1 MTKKLFFLNW
11 KVNIIKAPAGF
22 ELMTYRLVVNALTH
36 CATVFCNKVGKK
48 ITRLYLILLFISVR
62 CLSQSE
68 GVLYHGNNEMKWIL
82 ILLLKRQPFIENN
95 TLLRWQNWFHHL
107 TCYRVETNLIMER
120 HSCLKIWY
128 VIIHG
133 EIYKKK
139 KNRFWTRQQF

>member
-1 MTKKLFFLNW
+1 M
-11 KVNIIKAPAGF
+11 
-22 ELMTYRLVVNALTH
+22 E
-36 CATVFCNKVGKK
+36 KK

-62 CLSQSE
+62 CLSQSG

-82 ILLLKRQPFIENN
+82 ILLLKIQPFIENN
-95 TLLRWQNWFHHL
+95 TFLRWQNWFHHL

-139 KNRFWTRQQF
+139 KKRIVSEQDNNFKIVYLGQTTSLKIYTIFCVNHIIIRLVVRNLFHVCSTSDIH